1 MKSDST
7 YIIYMDNHNVGSN
20 GRILIADTVWGERGL
35 ALASVLGLFPRF
47 SETIALD
54 NSSSCPSQEE
64 FHRKLHFLENI
75 VRFSFFFSLFFSV
88 KYCYGW

>member
-7 YIIYMDNHNVGSN
+7 YIIYMDNQNVGSN
-20 GRILIADTVWGERGL
+20 GRLLIADTVWGERGL

-54 NSSSCPSQEE
+54 TCPSQEE
-64 FHRKLHFLENI
+64 FHRKYSIF
-75 VRFSFFFSLFFSV
+75 
-88 KYCYGW
+88 